1 MKMKYREHKE
11 ESSNYLEVTIYNKTK
26 ETEQRIAAGKA
37 SKDELI
43 RYKNVIRTEIKVKN
57 GKLNSNKSQDKLN
70 NKRNIRTKDLCNYY
84 NADATKTYYS
94 KNAQKIY
101 GTELF
106 YRIDVAI
113 KIICDCKNIKDKMK
127 DKLCSLLKLINS
139 VGYTEAKQIWIDT
152 FSLGTFKNHTNKIR
166 ELGINVVTFD
176 EFTNGRK
183 TPYETIPNFSLLDNT
198 EIEFIRKDKILFYH

>member
-1 MKMKYREHKE
+1 MKYREHDE

-26 ETEQRIAAGKA
+26 ETEQRIAEGKA

-43 RYKNVIRTEIKVKN
+43 KYKNVIRTEIKVKN

-70 NKRNIRTKDLCNYY
+70 NKGNIRTKDLCNYY

-94 KNAQKIY
+94 NNAQKIY
-101 GTELF
+101 GTEPF

-113 KIICDCKNIKDKMK
+113 KMICDSKNIKDKMK
-127 DKLCSLLKLINS
+127 DKLCSLLKLVNS
-139 VGYTEAKQIWIDT
+139 VGYTEARQIWIDT
-152 FSLGTFKNHTNKIR
+152 FSLGTFKNHINKIR

-176 EFTNGRK
+176 EEINGGK
-183 TPYETIPNFSLLDNT
+183 IPYEYIPNFSLLDNA
-198 EIEFIRKDKILFYH
+198 EIEFVRRNKCLFKQ

>member
-11 ESSNYLEVTIYNKTK
+11 ESSNYLEITIYNKTK
-26 ETEQRIAAGKA
+26 ETEQRIASGKA

-70 NKRNIRTKDLCNYY
+70 NKINIRSKDLCNYY

-94 KNAQKIY
+94 NNAQKIY
-101 GTELF
+101 GTEPY

-113 KIICDCKNIKDKMK
+113 KMICDNVKLKNKMK
-127 DKLCSLLKLINS
+127 EKLCSLIKLVNS
-139 VGYTEAKQIWIDT
+139 LGYTEAKQIWIDT
-152 FSLGTFKNHTNKIR
+152 FSLGTYKNHIKKIR

-176 EFTNGRK
+176 EVTNGRK
-183 TPYETIPNFSLLDNT
+183 APYDSIPNFSLLDNA
-198 EIEFIRKDKILFYH
+198 EIEFIRKDKFLF

>member
-11 ESSNYLEVTIYNKTK
+11 ESSNYLEITIYNKTK
-26 ETEQRIAAGKA
+26 ETEQRIASGKA

-70 NKRNIRTKDLCNYY
+70 NKVNIRTKNLCNYY

-94 KNAQKIY
+94 NNAQKIY
-101 GTELF
+101 GTETY

-113 KIICDCKNIKDKMK
+113 KIICDNEKLKDKMK
-127 DKLCSLLKLINS
+127 EKLCSLIKLVNS
-139 VGYTEAKQIWIDT
+139 LGYTEAKQIWIDT
-152 FSLGTFKNHTNKIR
+152 FSLGTYKNHIKKIR

-176 EFTNGRK
+176 EVTNGKK
-183 TPYETIPNFSLLDNT
+183 TPYESIPNFSLLDNA
-198 EIEFIRKDKILFYH
+198 EIEFIRKNKFLF

>member
-11 ESSNYLEVTIYNKTK
+11 ESSNYLEITIYNKTK
-26 ETEQRIAAGKA
+26 ETEQRIASGKA

-70 NKRNIRTKDLCNYY
+70 NKVNIRTKNLCNYY

-94 KNAQKIY
+94 NNAQKIY
-101 GTELF
+101 GTETY

-113 KIICDCKNIKDKMK
+113 KMICDNEKLKDKMK
-127 DKLCSLLKLINS
+127 EKLCSLIKLVNS
-139 VGYTEAKQIWIDT
+139 LGYTEAKQIWIDT
-152 FSLGTFKNHTNKIR
+152 FSLGTYKNHIKKIR

-176 EFTNGRK
+176 EVTNGKK
-183 TPYETIPNFSLLDNT
+183 TPYESIPNFSLLDNA
-198 EIEFIRKDKILFYH
+198 EIEFIRKNKFLF